1 MRTEMQPTDH
11 RTPLERYRGDSQA
24 ALLTC
29 SLKLRIAA
37 ASGVHRKA
45 PGKAGDWRGAIVDG
59 QRQGRANLQAALCA
73 LTWPAA
79 RGALMRHHDAFV
91 AALKGMRPERGEA
104 VNAYQARQYANGAA
118 LETAWTHFCAVS
130 GGPVSGGAGAAGSWP

>member
-1 MRTEMQPTDH
+1 MQQDA
-11 RTPLERYRGDSQA
+11 RTPLERYRGDSA
-24 ALLTC
+24 FALMSC

-37 ASGVHRKA
+37 ASGVQRKA

-59 QRQGRANLQAALCA
+59 QRQGRTNLQAALCA

-79 RGALMRHHDAFV
+79 RGALMRHHEAFV

-104 VNAYQARQYANGAA
+104 VDAYQARQYANGAEVEA
-118 LETAWTHFCAVS
+118 AWSGFEAARAAAQADHCAR
-130 GGPVSGGAGAAGSWP
+130 